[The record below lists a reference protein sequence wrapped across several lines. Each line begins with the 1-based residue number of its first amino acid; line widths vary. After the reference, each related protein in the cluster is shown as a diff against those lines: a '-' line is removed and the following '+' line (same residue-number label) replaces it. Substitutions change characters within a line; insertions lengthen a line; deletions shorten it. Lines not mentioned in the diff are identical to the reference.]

1 MPLGVLTLDDGE
13 VINVSYVLWE
23 SISRNSTNIR
33 GSIANLDVATALR
46 LVGMS
51 ATLKLD
57 DGRRLRIVFKRPS
70 QFVGTGSYF

>member
-23 SISRNSTNIR
+23 SISRGSTKIR
-33 GSIANLDVATALR
+33 GIIANLDIATALHW
-46 LVGMS
+46 VGMS

-57 DGRRLRIVFKRPS
+57 DGRQLRIVFKRPS
-70 QFVGTGSYF
+70 QFIGTGGYF